1 MQIALV
7 NYRHDA
13 RLGGGE
19 HSTSRFARW
28 LIDRGHEVHVV
39 ASSFGQR
46 ELSSG
51 IIPHL
56 VPRVRSAIGF
66 AAALEERL
74 KCLTVDII
82 HDMGFGWFCDIFQ
95 PRLGSR
101 LANIEECLRVKPVW
115 QQIIKRAARC
125 VLPRHLQLQYLM
137 KRQYRSD
144 RRIYLALS
152 KRVKSHFKLYHQVER
167 DQSRLV
173 YNGVDLDQFSP
184 CWRLTFRSSV
194 RQQIGAS
201 QRDLVLLSSAHD
213 FQLKG
218 VDTAVRAVGKLCSEG
233 CAVKLIVAGRD
244 KRRRIFQQ
252 LAQQCGAEVIFA
264 GDVPDMVPY
273 YAAADVYVHPTRY
286 DACSRSV
293 LEALASGLPAVTSAC
308 DGSSEL
314 ITPGCE
320 GFVLEDPTNYCDLA
334 NHLRPF
340 LDAGLRYEFGDE
352 ARQLAEK
359 YSLDRMGKKMEE
371 IYLEVIERKSPK
383 RRLKLLR
390 SPSKNTV
397 RSNRV
402 MVARSERLRTA

>member
-19 HSTSRFARW
+19 HSTSRFAQW

-66 AAALEERL
+66 AAVLEERL
-74 KCLTVDII
+74 RSLDVDII
-82 HDMGFGWFCDIFQ
+82 HDMGFGWYCDIFQ

-101 LANIEECLRVKPVW
+101 MANIDECLRAKPVW
-115 QQIIKRAARC
+115 QRIFKRAMRC
-125 VLPRHLQLQYLM
+125 LLPRHLQLQYLM
-137 KRQYRSD
+137 KRQYSGDSRL
-144 RRIYLALS
+144 YLALS
-152 KRVKSHFKLYHQVER
+152 KRVKSHFKLYHQV
-167 DQSRLV
+167 DGTQSRLV
-173 YNGVDLDQFSP
+173 YNGIDLDQFSP
-184 CWRLTFRSSV
+184 CWRLTFRESI
-194 RQQIGAS
+194 REQIGAS
-201 QRDLVLLSSAHD
+201 QRDLVLLTSAHD

-218 VDTAVRAVGKLCSEG
+218 VDTAIRAVGQLCRAG
-233 CAVKLIVAGRD
+233 HAVKLVVAGRD
-244 KRRRIFQQ
+244 KRRGVFQQ
-252 LAQQCGAEVIFA
+252 LAKQCGARVIFA

-273 YAAADVYVHPTRY
+273 YAGADVYVHPTRY

-293 LEALASGLPAVTSAC
+293 LEAIASGLPAVTSAC

-320 GFVLEDPTNYCDLA
+320 GFVLQDPTNDRDLA

-340 LDAGLRYEFGDE
+340 LDARLRYEFGEE
-352 ARQLAEK
+352 ARQLAEQH
-359 YSLDRMGKKMEE
+359 SLDRMGKE
-371 IYLEVIERKSPK
+371 IEDIYSEVIERKPPK
-383 RRLKLLR
+383 RRLKLRR
-390 SPSKNTV
+390 SPSKTTV
-397 RSNRV
+397 RAERA
-402 MVARSERLRTA
+402 MVA